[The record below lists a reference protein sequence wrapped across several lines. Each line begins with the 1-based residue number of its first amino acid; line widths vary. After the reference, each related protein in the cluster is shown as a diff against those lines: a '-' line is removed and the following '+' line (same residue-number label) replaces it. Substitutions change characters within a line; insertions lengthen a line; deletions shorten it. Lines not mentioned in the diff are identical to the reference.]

1 MFERIQNDGVTPK
14 MTTASGSPRAE
25 LVISPAPAS
34 SELREKAVAPT
45 GDSQRTTSENALMHP
60 LMQVIGQVSEE
71 MDAVAQ
77 SDAQSKR
84 LEKIFSKLFK
94 AYGEASRGV
103 IPEGMDSDVD
113 KILKD
118 IEETFV
124 SHSDSEGPS
133 VVVPVEENVAAQATR
148 QQREKTLEK
157 ISVAM
162 RKVGVLRDKLG
173 GANERS
179 HDRLVNINS
188 SIADLNIVRA
198 QLDGSSFSISSASSA
213 VDSVM
218 SNLRSAVF
226 AHGKISADVVRLVM
240 S

>member
-77 SDAQSKR
+77 SDAQSNR

-162 RKVGVLRDKLG
+162 RKVDVLRDKLG

-188 SIADLNIVRA
+188 SMADLNIARA
-198 QLDGSSFSISSASSA
+198 QLDDSSFSISSASLA

>member
-77 SDAQSKR
+77 SDAQSNR

-188 SIADLNIVRA
+188 SMADLNIARA
-198 QLDGSSFSISSASSA
+198 QLDGSSFSISSASLA

>member
-77 SDAQSKR
+77 IDAQSKR

-188 SIADLNIVRA
+188 SMADLNIARA

>member
-1 MFERIQNDGVTPK
+1 MIERIQNDGVTPK

-45 GDSQRTTSENALMHP
+45 GSSQRTTGENALMHP

-84 LEKIFSKLFK
+84 LEKIFSKLFR

-133 VVVPVEENVAAQATR
+133 VVVPAEENVAAQAMR

-157 ISVAM
+157 ISIAM

-188 SIADLNIVRA
+188 SLTDLNIARA
-198 QLDGSSFSISSASSA
+198 QLDDSSFSISSASSA

>member
-188 SIADLNIVRA
+188 SMADLNIARA